1 MGGFDADSIQDL
13 AEVSEENSKINE
25 ENPIPEIVEE
35 ESASIEE
42 EEAEASSTTLS
53 RGGLSIIGAD
63 SVDEVQEL
71 AEVNEDLTSDEVKN
85 LAVML
90 AQEAVDDNISKEKGG
105 AGGGLEIL
113 GASSIDT
120 IEENAEF
127 NNEITDEDIFEAAR
141 EEA

>member
-13 AEVSEENSKINE
+13 AETSEENSKINE
-25 ENPIPEIVEE
+25 ENPIPEIIEE

-42 EEAEASSTTLS
+42 EETEASSTTLS

-90 AQEAVDDNISKEKGG
+90 A
-105 AGGGLEIL
+105 
-113 GASSIDT
+113 
-120 IEENAEF
+120 
-127 NNEITDEDIFEAAR
+127 
-141 EEA
+141 

>member
-13 AEVSEENSKINE
+13 AETSEENSKINE
-25 ENPIPEIVEE
+25 ENPIPEIIEE

-42 EEAEASSTTLS
+42 DEAEASSTTLS

-90 AQEAVDDNISKEKGG
+90 A
-105 AGGGLEIL
+105 
-113 GASSIDT
+113 
-120 IEENAEF
+120 
-127 NNEITDEDIFEAAR
+127 
-141 EEA
+141 